1 MKNIVQVA
9 YSIFQAVLLTILFLF
24 GQPYALNMPS
34 LFQNYGN
41 KRYTFSANI
50 DALVSLEPKLL
61 QNLPF
66 FQSWG
71 YHRKINKI
79 FFKVK
84 RKKDEGINSKQLFDN
99 EGYLFDIWY
108 LFCYSF

>member
-66 FQSWG
+66 FQSRG
-71 YHRKINKI
+71 YHRKISKI

-99 EGYLFDIWY
+99 EGYLFDI
-108 LFCYSF
+108 